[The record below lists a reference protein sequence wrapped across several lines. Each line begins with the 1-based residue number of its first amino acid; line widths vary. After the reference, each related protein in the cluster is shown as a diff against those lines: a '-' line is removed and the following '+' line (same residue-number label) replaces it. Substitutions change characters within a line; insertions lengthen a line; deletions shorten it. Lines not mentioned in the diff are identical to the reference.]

1 MLKIL
6 SILFLRLLYAHA
18 QESWTLVG
26 NPLVAVKPC
35 NDTED
40 VFIQYEPGKPP
51 EDENEYILKILKSF
65 PVSTRMK
72 IKFDS
77 PASVTLSNNA
87 FARVSVDEDFI
98 VVKFFKAHEGIVLYV
113 RGPRNTPVVPYM
125 TYLNINSAEY
135 CQHAEV
141 GYLDSFIQG
150 YKDHA
155 EIQPQRNS
163 PSCGKSKIT
172 YTQLIVN
179 GEVTQPG
186 DWPWHTAIYKLDKNN
201 IKYICG
207 GSLISKNFVLT
218 AAHCTTVRGVPLL
231 PELLSVVLGKYNLI
245 GGDVGSE
252 EREVHLII
260 VHEDFKLPYLHNDI
274 SLLKLKTEVTYND
287 YIQPACLWYKA
298 AFDYLPT
305 NQISGTVVGWGFDVT
320 DNLSPKLNRATLMI
334 VSEGTCIKKNPLLY
348 ATVLTDR
355 KFCAGNADGIS
366 ACNGDSGGG
375 YHVFVPDTPKDNSP
389 NATGSWYVRGIVSL
403 TARRSDAAICDPQ
416 QYTVFTD
423 VAKFTNWIDKY
434 VH

>member
-6 SILFLRLLYAHA
+6 SILFLRLLCAHA
-18 QESWTLVG
+18 QEEWSLVG
-26 NPLVAVKPC
+26 NPLVAFYPC
-35 NDTED
+35 NDTRD

-51 EDENEYILKILKSF
+51 EDENEYILKITKSY

-72 IKFDS
+72 LKFDS
-77 PASVTLSNNA
+77 PASVTLSKNT
-87 FARVSVDEDFI
+87 FARVSVEKDFI
-98 VVKFFKAHEGIVLYV
+98 VVKFFKSHEGIVLFV
-113 RGPRNTPVVPYM
+113 RGPINTSVVPYM
-125 TYLNINSAEY
+125 TYLNINNMEY
-135 CQHAEV
+135 CQHAKV
-141 GYLDSFIQG
+141 GYIDSYIQG

-155 EIQPQRNS
+155 EIKPQRNS

-207 GSLISKNFVLT
+207 GSLISKTFVLT
-218 AAHCTTVRGVPLL
+218 AAHCTTVRGKPLL

-245 GGDVGSE
+245 GGDEGSE
-252 EREVHLII
+252 EREVHVII
-260 VHEDFKLPYLHNDI
+260 VHEDFQLQYLHNDI

-298 AFDYLPT
+298 VSEYLPT
-305 NQISGTVVGWGFDVT
+305 NQINGTVVGWGFDIT
-320 DNLSPKLNRATLMI
+320 DNLSPKLNRATSIM

-375 YHVFVPDTPKDNSP
+375 YHIFVPDTPKDNSP

-403 TARRSDAAICDPQ
+403 TARRSDAAICDPH

-434 VH
+434 IH